1 MFAVLLQMVPN
12 LEARLM
18 EGDDE
23 DVVALADM
31 VRHDHLLCPS
41 LNLFKDPAGCVK
53 R

>member
-1 MFAVLLQMVPN
+1 MFAVLLKMVPN

-31 VRHDHLLCPS
+31 VRYNHLFCPS
-41 LNLFKDPAGCVK
+41 LNLFKDPVGGVE